1 MLDIARRNCRGS
13 GVRFL
18 NQDLRRLRLSFPVD
32 LATSNT
38 MTFNHLLTPLE
49 LRTVFRGVHQALRP
63 GGHLIFDLLTDRQ
76 PLEPGKPYTSLLG
89 KGRDCF
95 VQCCAGIRGRACSRW

>member
-18 NQDLRRLRLSFPVD
+18 NQDLRRLRLPFPVD